1 MLRAVFAALAAVVL
15 ALGAAACG
23 GGGKKGATGNTSAA
37 DAVHAAAK
45 KTAAGGGV
53 HVKLATTVTAG
64 TQSLSLAGAG
74 DFDSKQ
80 KIGSLH
86 ATLALAGVR
95 TTLDEVSKGTAIYV
109 RSPFL
114 AAFLPAGKSWV
125 TADINSASSLLGA
138 SGGAALS
145 ADPSSVLDRLAG
157 LADVREV
164 GKAQVGGTDTTQYS
178 GTVDASKLPGVAGS
192 GSVPFDVWVG
202 TDGYV
207 HKLQFTANAASSGQS
222 AKAAVT
228 MTLSGYGKMVQ
239 VSVPPAS
246 ATVDASK
253 VSIPGLGG

>member
-1 MLRAVFAALAAVVL
+1 MLRAGVAAFAAVVL

-23 GGGKKGATGNTSAA
+23 GGGKKGATGSASA
-37 DAVHAAAK
+37 TGAVHAAAK
-45 KTAAGGGV
+45 KTSNAGGV
-53 HVKLATTVTAG
+53 HVRLATTVAAG
-64 TQSLSLAGAG
+64 SQSLSLAGAG
-74 DFDSKQ
+74 DFDAKQ
-80 KIGSLH
+80 KIGSLRG
-86 ATLALAGVR
+86 TLALAGVH
-95 TTLDEVSKGTAIYV
+95 TTLDEVSNGPAIYV

-114 AAFLPAGKSWV
+114 AAFLPTGKSWV
-125 TADINSASSLLGA
+125 TADIGSASSLLGA

-164 GKAQVGGTDTTQYS
+164 GKAQVGGAETTQYR

-222 AKAAVT
+222 VKAAVT
-228 MTLSGYGKMVQ
+228 MTLSGYGKMVH
-239 VSVPPAS
+239 VTVPSAA

>member
-1 MLRAVFAALAAVVL
+1 MLRAGVAALAAVVL

-23 GGGKKGATGNTSAA
+23 GGGKNGATGNTSAA

-45 KTAAGGGV
+45 KTAAAGGA
-53 HVKLATTVTAG
+53 HVQLATTVAAG
-64 TQSLSLAGAG
+64 NQSLSLAGAG
-74 DFDSKQ
+74 DFDAKQ
-80 KIGSLH
+80 KVGSLH
-86 ATLALAGVR
+86 ATLALAGVH

-114 AAFLPAGKSWV
+114 AAFLPAGKTWL
-125 TADINSASSLLGA
+125 TADIGSASSLLGA
-138 SGGAALS
+138 SAGAALS

-164 GKAQVGGTDTTQYS
+164 GKAQVGGTDTTRYH

-207 HKLQFTANAASSGQS
+207 HKLQLTANATSSGQS
-222 AKAAVT
+222 VKAAVT
-228 MTLSGYGKMVQ
+228 MTLSGYGKMVH